1 MIKLQKE
8 ISEMESKA
16 EENINSDKTRV
27 KMAES
32 ELKKVPKE
40 TLDKLPKV
48 PGEAGYRFVSLKRS
62 DTGPVMKFID
72 SEDAR
77 KRLDFA
83 SNNVNAKDNVP
94 LIEKLTEKRQELAEL
109 MGYSSYTELTLK
121 DKMAKAPQAVEKLL
135 DDLTH
140 RISK

>member
-1 MIKLQKE
+1 
-8 ISEMESKA
+8 MESKA
-16 EENINSDKTRV
+16 EENINSDKTKI
-27 KMAES
+27 KMTEI

-40 TLDKLPKV
+40 TMDKLPKV

-62 DTGPVMKFID
+62 GTGPIMKFID

-77 KRLDFA
+77 RRLDFA
-83 SNNVNAKDNVP
+83 SNNVNSKDNVP

-109 MGYSSYTELTLK
+109 MGYSSYTELNLK

-135 DDLTH
+135 DDLTQ

>member
-1 MIKLQKE
+1 
-8 ISEMESKA
+8 
-16 EENINSDKTRV
+16 
-27 KMAES
+27 
-32 ELKKVPKE
+32 
-40 TLDKLPKV
+40 
-48 PGEAGYRFVSLKRS
+48 
-62 DTGPVMKFID
+62 MKFID

-77 KRLDFA
+77 RRLDFA

-109 MGYSSYTELTLK
+109 MGYSSYTELNLK

-135 DDLTH
+135 DDLTQ